1 MTCGEQSHV
10 NPLACA
16 RITAQI
22 QMPFP
27 NISTL
32 SLLLCWGL
40 SFSERGF
47 ILRVVFLKYRFD
59 RELVKQWTSC
69 GFVV

>member
-1 MTCGEQSHV
+1 MTCAEQSHV

-32 SLLLCWGL
+32 SLLCKILVMLG
-40 SFSERGF
+40 SEF
-47 ILRVVFLKYRFD
+47 LREGVYTKSSIS
-59 RELVKQWTSC
+59 KIQI
-69 GFVV
+69 